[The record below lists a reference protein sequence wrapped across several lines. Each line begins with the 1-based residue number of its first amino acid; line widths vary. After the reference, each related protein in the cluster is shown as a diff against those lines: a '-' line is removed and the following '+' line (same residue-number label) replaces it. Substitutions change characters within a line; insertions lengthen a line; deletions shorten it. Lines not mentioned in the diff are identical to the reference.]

1 MIAFVSLHSLAFQLF
16 VALTALLLVAL
27 CVATAWE
34 RHRKRKDDEQWVDEL
49 LARHREELSHR
60 YRNGQFRPKSLYDK
74 ER

>member
-1 MIAFVSLHSLAFQLF
+1 MNFAEQL
-16 VALTALLLVAL
+16 ALTGLSLWLIAL

-34 RHRKRKDDEQWVDEL
+34 RNRKRKQDEQWVDEL
-49 LARHREELSHR
+49 LAQHREELSHR

>member
-1 MIAFVSLHSLAFQLF
+1 MNLATETFCVLW
-16 VALTALLLVAL
+16 AMLLIAL
-27 CVATAWE
+27 CVATAIE

>member
-1 MIAFVSLHSLAFQLF
+1 MNFAEQL
-16 VALTALLLVAL
+16 ALTGLSCWLIAL